1 MKERGP
7 RHHVVKLT
15 AKGLDA
21 YNTLAGWIRD
31 VLGDA

>member
-1 MKERGP
+1 
-7 RHHVVKLT
+7 VVKLT